1 MIFGALSYAV
11 VCHALHSH
19 AYPLWWLCA
28 TFIKNTKLCLTTG
41 TLIWT
46 ITFICTLPNNANSI
60 RRLATNNVLYQL
72 LPPAMLTL
80 AGAIKLTLDFAKRHV
95 VAACSYIRRCALK
108 N

>member
-1 MIFGALSYAV
+1 M
-11 VCHALHSH
+11 CRD
-19 AYPLWWLCA
+19 PLFESSVMPCTPMHTRYGGYVPTL
-28 TFIKNTKLCLTTG
+28 IKNTKLCLTTG

-46 ITFICTLPNNANSI
+46 ITFLCTLPNNANSI

>member
-1 MIFGALSYAV
+1 MHTRYGGYVPTL
-11 VCHALHSH
+11 
-19 AYPLWWLCA
+19 
-28 TFIKNTKLCLTTG
+28 IKNTKLCLTTG

-46 ITFICTLPNNANSI
+46 ITFLCTLPNNANSI

-80 AGAIKLTLDFAKRHV
+80 AGAIKLTLDFAKSHV
-95 VAACSYIRRCALK
+95 VAAFSYIRRCALR